1 MANADGRE
9 KDEMAE
15 SSEPNSA
22 AERVVWSPRRLKS
35 PVWKYFEFWSVD
47 GKNAV
52 LR

>member
-1 MANADGRE
+1 MADADGRE